1 VGRKRQ
7 PQERKLRTREHVLA
21 DLSINYVERQVLLR
35 GFAVNR
41 LASEYGL
48 DLQMRTYSDGGEVES
63 GHVLFQVKATD
74 SLQVLQDEQTIVVRV
89 EVADLKA
96 WQDEWVP
103 VILVV
108 YDGQSDKAYW
118 LYVQRYLDEKQVSG
132 EDLLTEQDRVTIR
145 IPRKNRLN
153 RKAIEQFRQFRV
165 HHVELMKGVDFGH

>member
-21 DLSINYVERQVLLR
+21 DLSVNHVERQVLLR

-41 LASEYGL
+41 LASDYGL
-48 DLQMRTYSDGGEVES
+48 DLQMRTYNDGGEVES

-74 SLQVLQDEQTIVVRV
+74 SLQLLQDERTIVVRV

-108 YDGQSDKAYW
+108 YDGKGDRAYW
-118 LYVQRYLDEKQVSG
+118 LYVQRYLDDKQVSG
-132 EDLLTEQDRVTIR
+132 EDLLTEQDRVSIR

-153 RKAIEQFRQFRV
+153 RTAIEQIRQLRD
-165 HHVELMKGVDFGH
+165 HHVELMKGDHRDH